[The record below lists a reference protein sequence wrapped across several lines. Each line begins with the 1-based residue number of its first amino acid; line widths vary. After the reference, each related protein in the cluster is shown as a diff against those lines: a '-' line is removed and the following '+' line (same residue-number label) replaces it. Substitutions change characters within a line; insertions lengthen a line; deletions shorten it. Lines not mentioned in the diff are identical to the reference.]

1 MANTITIDQSEIC
14 YIDSM
19 NKVFSMSAAN
29 ESLSGGVA
37 VLDKSSD
44 VERKPSPR
52 YRVLLHNDPHN
63 FTQDVIQWLMEVVNT
78 LDKEMCFAIMLKAH
92 NTGIGL
98 VVVEDQEMAEFHV
111 EQLKRKGLTMSMEP
125 EE

>member
-1 MANTITIDQSEIC
+1 MRNPPEIC

-37 VLDKSSD
+37 VLDKPSD

-63 FTQDVIQWLMEVVNT
+63 FPQDVIQWLMEVVNT
-78 LDKEMCFAIMLKAH
+78 LDEEMCVAIMLEAH
-92 NTGIGL
+92 TTGVGL
-98 VVVEDQEMAEFHV
+98 VVTCDQEMAEFYV